1 MVEKYN
7 VETLVSESKIEQML
21 YDGDFEELSQPPYV
35 SYLLKALCDPESA
48 AAEMLEGYEKNL
60 SWDSIIQ
67 TQVLSEE
74 LIMKYMAY
82 LDSVLL
88 KKHQFLTEKVISA
101 IKAIESLEEYE
112 KGFQKYLYVDAP
124 VYVVTKPE
132 SMVKKII
139 AQNIVDCQDPED
151 VIGRIC
157 FVDETEIHLDNSRH
171 FRSIIYRIPIKSI
184 LSIGY
189 ICDRPEVETVRTK
202 VAQTTKQNCLK
213 DGGQGDGLAEN
224 EKVKVRKPLTT
235 ADIERI
241 IESGA
246 KKMTII

>member
-101 IKAIESLEEYE
+101 IKAIKCLEEYE

-139 AQNIVDCQDPED
+139 DQNIVDCRDPED

-157 FVDETEIHLDNSRH
+157 FVNETEIHLDNSRH
-171 FRSIIYRIPIKSI
+171 FRRIIYRIPIKSI

-189 ICDRPEVETVRTK
+189 ICDRPEVETVRPQ
-202 VAQTTKQNCLK
+202 VEQNCLK
-213 DGGQGDGLAEN
+213 DGGKGDGLAE
-224 EKVKVRKPLTT
+224 KDKVRKQLTT

-246 KKMTII
+246 KKMKII